1 METTKEL
8 SVHMQM
14 YLEYEGNKTLEE
26 LENEFYSMIDEFSE
40 KIWSKLSNIRYRIT
54 RGLKIKYNEI

>member
-1 METTKEL
+1 MNNMETTKEL

-40 KIWSKLSNIRYRIT
+40 KYGVNYQIYDTELQ
-54 RGLKIKYNEI
+54 EV

>member
-14 YLEYEGNKTLEE
+14 YLEYESNKTLEE

-40 KIWSKLSNIRYRIT
+40 KYGVNYQIYDTELQ
-54 RGLKIKYNEI
+54 EI

>member
-26 LENEFYSMIDEFSE
+26 LENEFYSMIEDFSE
-40 KIWSKLSNIRYRIT
+40 KYGVDYQIYDTELQ
-54 RGLKIKYNEI
+54 EV